1 MDFEQDILAVV
12 DKHLEEDK
20 VVADMDQGIDPEED
34 IVVEDI
40 DNQIVGRSNFGI
52 YYYGYYQGIEEDR
65 QVVEV
70 FVKDQIKTYDIRK
83 I

>member
-1 MDFEQDILAVV
+1 MDFEQDILVVV

-20 VVADMDQGIDPEED
+20 VVADMDKDIGPEAD

-40 DNQIVGRSNFGI
+40 DNQIAGHSNFGI
-52 YYYGYYQGIEEDR
+52 YYQGYYQDIEEDK
-65 QVVEV
+65 QAVEV
-70 FVKDQIKTYDIRK
+70 FVKDQIKTQDIRN